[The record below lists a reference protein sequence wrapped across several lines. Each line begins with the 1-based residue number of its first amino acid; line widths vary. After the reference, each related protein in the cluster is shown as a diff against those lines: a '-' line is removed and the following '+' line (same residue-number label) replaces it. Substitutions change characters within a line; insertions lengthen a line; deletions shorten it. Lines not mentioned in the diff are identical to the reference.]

1 MPRMMVIHDFLVDE
15 EMIEL
20 VEMEVREELSTYGY
34 DGDNIPVICGSALCE
49 IENKNPELGREK
61 ILELMS
67 AVDEAVPLPERN
79 PDEPFFMA
87 IESVYQIAGRG
98 TVATGTVERGSA
110 KKGDKVDLVGYGK
123 KTSRL
128 VLHISYVILLLFQTC
143 SLYLVIQF
151 YRWYGNVFENL
162 EQS

>member
-1 MPRMMVIHDFLVDE
+1 MMVLHALLVDE

-49 IENKNPELGREK
+49 IENTNPELGREK
-61 ILELMS
+61 ILELME
-67 AVDEAVPLPERN
+67 AVDQAVPLPERN

-123 KTSRL
+123 KTARL
-128 VLHISYVILLLFQTC
+128 VLHLSYVILLLIQTC
-143 SLYLVIQF
+143 
-151 YRWYGNVFENL
+151 
-162 EQS
+162 